1 MILDTQLQY
10 TLVLLGTGIVVGF
23 ACGLLGIGGGFVMV
37 PVQIWALTSAGTD
50 PTIATRIAFGTSLAV
65 ILPTALSGCHGHNCR
80 GAVLLRPGLALG
92 LSGLLGAVLGG
103 TIAAHAPGELLKAV
117 FGIVV
122 IAGAIRLLLAEKI
135 LPRGDSLAKP
145 REDMKPYIL
154 WGTAVGVV
162 SGLTGIGGGVILV
175 PVMIIAMGFN
185 IFQAV
190 GTSTVAIA
198 FNAVGG
204 TFAYIVNGWGASGL
218 PAYSLGYIDLFQFML
233 LAGTS
238 VLTAQ
243 LGVKAAHRLPAEQLR
258 HIFMIL
264 MIYVGLRMM
273 GVFALLG
280 LPI

>member
-10 TLVLLGTGIVVGF
+10 ILVLLGTGIIVGF
-23 ACGLLGIGGGFVMV
+23 ACGLLGIGGGFIMV
-37 PVQIWALTSAGTD
+37 PVQIWSLTSAGIE
-50 PTIATRIAFGTSLAV
+50 PTIATRIALGTSLAV

-80 GAVLLRPGLALG
+80 GAVLLKPGLALG

-103 TIAAHAPGELLKAV
+103 TIAAHAPADLLKAI

-122 IAGAIRLLLAEKI
+122 ISGAIRMLLAEKM
-135 LPRGDSLAKP
+135 LPRGDHLAKP
-145 REDMKPYIL
+145 REEMKPYIL
-154 WGTAVGVV
+154 WGMAVGLV

-175 PVMIIAMGFN
+175 PLMIIVMGFN

-190 GTSTVAIA
+190 GTSSVAIA
-198 FNAVGG
+198 LNAVGG
-204 TFAYIVNGWGASGL
+204 TFAYIVNGWGVSGL
-218 PAYSLGYIDLFQFML
+218 PAYSLGYIDLFGFML

-238 VLTAQ
+238 MLTVQ

-258 HIFMIL
+258 YIFMVL
-264 MIYVGLRMM
+264 MIYVGLKMM
-273 GVFALLG
+273 GVFTFLG